1 MVINLKM
8 KISYLKHGYKPKN
21 ENKFKTWSYKM
32 VIHLQMKISC
42 LKHDYKTTNENKL
55 FKTWL

>member
-8 KISYLKHGYKPKN
+8 KISCLRHGYQRK
-21 ENKFKTWSYKM
+21 
-32 VIHLQMKISC
+32 
-42 LKHDYKTTNENKL
+42 NENKL

>member
-8 KISYLKHGYKPKN
+8 KISYLIHGYTPKN
-21 ENKFKTWSYKM
+21 ENT
-32 VIHLQMKISC
+32 
-42 LKHDYKTTNENKL
+42 L

>member
-8 KISYLKHGYKPKN
+8 KISCLKHGYKPKN
-21 ENKFKTWSYKM
+21 EN
-32 VIHLQMKISC
+32 SC
-42 LKHDYKTTNENKL
+42 LKHGYKAKNENKL

>member
-8 KISYLKHGYKPKN
+8 I
-21 ENKFKTWSYKM
+21 
-32 VIHLQMKISC
+32 ISC
-42 LKHDYKTTNENKL
+42 LKHGYETKNENQL